1 MPGTIILC
9 TATHRYYLKTITEI
23 LIMKTNL
30 YRFFVIAFA
39 MLLMVGTATAQKR
52 GDDSNQKSKNAEAT
66 GQIGEAKVRVTYGA
80 PHVKGR
86 TVFGG
91 LEKWDKVWRA
101 GANEATTVTFSSDVT
116 VNGENLAAGVY
127 SFFLIPKEEGDWTA
141 IFNKVANQ
149 WGAYDYDKAED
160 ALRVMAAPM
169 EADHQETLLFSVDSS
184 GDNAG
189 TLSMHWSTTKVSLN
203 VASM

>member
-1 MPGTIILC
+1 
-9 TATHRYYLKTITEI
+9 
-23 LIMKTNL
+23 MKTNL
-30 YRFFVIAFA
+30 YRFFVVAFA

-116 VNGENLAAGVY
+116 VNGEKLAAGTY
-127 SFFLIPKEEGDWTA
+127 AFFLIPQEKGDWTA
-141 IFNKVANQ
+141 IFNTVANQ
-149 WGAYDYDKAED
+149 WGAYDYDDSKD
-160 ALRVMAAPM
+160 ALRVAAKPM
-169 EADHQETLLFSVDSS
+169 KADHQETLLFSVDSS
-184 GDNAG
+184 GDNEG
-189 TLSMHWSTTKVSLN
+189 SMSMHWSTTKVSL
-203 VASM
+203 AIAGM